1 MNLKLQ
7 ALPQLAGPQDDD
19 YHGLAPKRALYMR
32 PEAAVALMLVEKD
45 TGGLVYTD
53 IFRSAQAILQAY
65 LSKPGI
71 TQPVGYSFHGYGG
84 AVDIDIDATKAKLGT
99 TYGGL
104 ITIMEARGFYCH
116 RRDGE
121 AGEGKSESWHFNY
134 LGDDGPALLAQ
145 TTDDHKTWAAPAEAM
160 IQKWYGSD
168 LVLTEDQIRL
178 LIPIAHAT
186 DVMDFQRKWGLTV
199 DNIAGTRTQRT
210 LAYVTAT
217 LDIET
222 DPPVTS

>member
-7 ALPQLAGPQDDD
+7 SLPQLAGPQGDG

-32 PEAAVALMLVEKD
+32 PEAATALMLVEKD

-53 IFRSAQAILQAY
+53 IFRSAQSILQAY
-65 LSKPGI
+65 TSKPG

-84 AVDIDIDATKAKLGT
+84 AVDIDIDACKAKLGT

-104 ITIMEARGFYCH
+104 ITIMQARGFYCH

-134 LGDDGPALLAQ
+134 LGADADQLLAT
-145 TTDDHKTWAAPAEAM
+145 TTDDHVTWARPAEMM
-160 IQKWYGSD
+160 IQRWYGPE
-168 LVLTEDQIRL
+168 LQLTDDQVAL
-178 LIPIAHAT
+178 LIPVAHAT
-186 DVMDFQRKWGLTV
+186 DVRDFQRKWALTV
-199 DNIAGTRTQRT
+199 DGVAGPRTQRT

-222 DPPVTS
+222 DPPVVT